1 MYYNDFALTMEIR
14 FLNKP
19 VKTSLLLIP
28 VFEKEKVKDTRLR
41 KILAELAA
49 AKEFEAK
56 SGQVFFLF
64 GQAKSL
70 ADRVLLVGLGNPKK
84 LDVSGV
90 MSAFGGAV
98 KTAQTHRPKNVAVVL
113 PKELHLYTQAIA
125 EALVL
130 GSYQPAAPYKTGKSL
145 KKLQESRLAKIEV
158 VGEVA
163 PTSRRGV
170 NEVASLRLGL
180 LDKKTQSDFRKGT
193 ALATIA
199 NDVRDWVN
207 APPNFANAKFFDE
220 KAAEIAKETGAK
232 LTILR
237 KKELEKLGM
246 GALLGVNRGSP
257 DEARLTILDYEPPAL
272 QQAQGDK
279 KEPPLVFV
287 GKGILFDSGG
297 YNLKPRGHIEDMQLD
312 KAGAA
317 TVLALIRML
326 HRLGIKRHVIAVA
339 PFTENL
345 IGRHALKPSE
355 ILKTYSGKTIEIT
368 NTDGEGRLVLADA
381 IAYAIDQFKPQYL
394 IDVAT
399 LTGACMVALG
409 DRYAGL
415 FGNDKELIE
424 KLRAAGEEVDELL
437 WPMPLHK
444 DFSEKMKGV
453 YADLRNA
460 DLGSERDAGA
470 SKGAAFIQEFV
481 GKTKWA
487 HLDIAGPA
495 WTSDPKKYEAK
506 GATGFGL
513 RALLRFLEKL

>member
-1 MYYNDFALTMEIR
+1 MELR
-14 FLNKP
+14 FLTKP
-19 VKTSLLLIP
+19 KKTSLLIYP
-28 VFEKEKVKDTRLR
+28 VFGNEKAGNAALQ
-41 KILAELAA
+41 KILVKLKAA
-49 AKEFEAK
+49 REFESK
-56 SGQVFFLF
+56 SEQTFFLF
-64 GQAKSL
+64 GKAKNL
-70 ADRVLLVGLGNPKK
+70 ATRIILLGLGDAKK
-84 LDVSGV
+84 LNTAFV
-90 MSAFGGAV
+90 MSAFGAAI
-98 KTAQTHRPKNVAVVL
+98 KTAASHRAKEVGVMLN
-113 PKELHLYTQAIA
+113 KELFPFA
-125 EALVL
+125 EAIGQALVM
-130 GSYQPAAPYKTGKSL
+130 GSYQPSAPYKTGKSL
-145 KKLQESRLAKIEV
+145 NKLRAQSVKTVEIIGVAKKDVQ
-158 VGEVA
+158 
-163 PTSRRGV
+163 
-170 NEVASLRLGL
+170 ASLR
-180 LDKKTQSDFRKGT
+180 KG
-193 ALATIA
+193 IA
-199 NDVRDWVN
+199 VANAVNEIRDWVN
-207 APPNFANAKFFDE
+207 APPNFANAEFFDK

-232 LTILR
+232 LTILK

-257 DEARLTILDYEPPAL
+257 DEARLTILDYSPKDA
-272 QQAQGDK
+272 DV
-279 KEPPLVFV
+279 KEPPIVFV

-317 TVLALIRML
+317 AVLGLIKL
-326 HRLGIKRHVIAVA
+326 AHKLGISKRIIAVA

-345 IGRHALKPSE
+345 IGGHALKPSE
-355 ILKTYSGKTIEIT
+355 ILKTYSGKTVEIT

-381 IAYAIDQFKPQYL
+381 IAYAINQFKPKYL

-415 FGNDKELIE
+415 FGNNKDLIE
-424 KLRAAGEEVDELL
+424 KLRAAGDEVDELL

-444 DFSEKMKGV
+444 DHNKKMKGV

-495 WTSDPKKYEAK
+495 WTSDPKKYETK

-513 RALLRFLEKL
+513 RILARFLEKL